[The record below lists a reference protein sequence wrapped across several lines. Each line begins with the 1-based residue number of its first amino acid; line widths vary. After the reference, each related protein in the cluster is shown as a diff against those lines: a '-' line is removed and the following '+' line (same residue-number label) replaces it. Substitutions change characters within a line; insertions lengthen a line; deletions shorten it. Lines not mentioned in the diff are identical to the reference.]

1 MKEIRDWGEMLLTQR
16 SKQQQNDAYED
27 VETASSRTHM
37 HTTHTN
43 THTYSTTQRLLVNKA
58 LRKKEL
64 IDQHSTDKEKQSTVH
79 TNCEADSQAY
89 KMESIHPLHINTCKP
104 AFHFYT
110 TAHLKMNPITCMQT
124 LLCFLILH
132 IFLFNCLLNFS
143 KCKSEI

>member
-58 LRKKEL
+58 LRKKNWL
-64 IDQHSTDKEKQSTVH
+64 TNIAQTKKNNQQYIQIVKQIHRH
-79 TNCEADSQAY
+79 T
-89 KMESIHPLHINTCKP
+89 KWRVFILLHINTCKP

-110 TAHLKMNPITCMQT
+110 TAHLKMNAITCMQT